1 MDREGFI
8 LTLLGVFGVT
18 ALLLATVGVYG
29 VSAQAARRRTQE
41 IGIRMALGA
50 NAPDVVAL
58 ILGQGLRVIA
68 LGLLAGLLVASFA
81 TRALTSLLYGI
92 EPTDPATLTS
102 VVLLLGVVALVASY
116 LPARRATALDPVES
130 LRAD

>member
-1 MDREGFI
+1 
-8 LTLLGVFGVT
+8 
-18 ALLLATVGVYG
+18 
-29 VSAQAARRRTQE
+29 
-41 IGIRMALGA
+41 
-50 NAPDVVAL
+50 
-58 ILGQGLRVIA
+58 
-68 LGLLAGLLVASFA
+68 VASFA